1 MLTTAPHH
9 RHGDE
14 SSTCGCV
21 ATLIVCIVLELSV
34 VAYAQQPQPSIM
46 WSPTGAELLEP
57 LHWTSSVNFDGN
69 VVSVGGCLDERC
81 VGISPTVTLF
91 DVTTQTVATLP
102 GEPPLTN
109 VGITGPYTSVA
120 APSTAGASR
129 SLFIVRSCSLC
140 FDVDGVL
147 RPSRNASSPQT
158 STSAQDF
165 FREVVEVAVNSSAE
179 KGSPS
184 RYKVI
189 HNTSQYIPAASS
201 RCNASCVSLGSVIY
215 IVGGLLVDSQQ
226 ETNLIAA
233 LELSTGAFRSEVV
246 VIPSTLFE
254 LRDIDT
260 LSPSFLCSFGKS
272 APVGVASNNI
282 GIFFSVPCW
291 DPSSG
296 MGATL
301 VTGAVVYPTLSSI
314 LADTVMILFPNVSI
328 PSGVDPITTTTA
340 ILPFASQFMCTGGA
354 VEVGIDFV
362 FNDHVDG
369 DPVVGDAAAVGQ
381 AQYVGMSATVV
392 AAHASFLG
400 ELQLSPTGATWN
412 LYSLGGLHGDGSL
425 SSDIQ
430 IGPTTF
436 GISAPLEVVV
446 SAAWSPSQ
454 GLHDN
459 KTYGQGSFGDVRFQT
474 GSNLTIR
481 MTSLSNADL
490 LMVSPFS
497 DCAEPLDGT
506 SIMTLV
512 STFEVTI
519 PITAPHANE
528 LFVCVSDGTHVLA
541 GTVNATGMPH
551 LVKFFSAVN
560 LLAPF
565 EVLPIPPP
573 TTLPPP
579 TTTTTTAVPTTTTT
593 AAPLPAP
600 TTTTVAP
607 QAPPSPGLELPS
619 WLPLYAVIIGGIAI
633 VVIVIGTGITCVYCC
648 RRYSENER
656 KQISQRDLIA
666 LENIANS
673 NKYTVIRRLGSGGNG
688 EVFLVKRKKDGEM
701 CAIKH
706 VRCVGSK
713 TRDDLFRESD
723 MLDRLKGHPN
733 MVEILEMSLHEV
745 YIAEEDLD
753 DDDDGDYYDDEDV
766 GTYNISEKTDL
777 LTSGDHRGVV
787 ARGAART
794 SKRRKRA
801 GSNGFIGYDT
811 PSASDQGTAINSR
824 IHDDSDA
831 QYPHTAGGT
840 TGGSDV
846 DGANFLQVRRRK
858 LRNRKKSRDTL
869 NPGDDI
875 TVSTASRPFLED
887 ESDEP
892 SKGGSEPSSDAYGKR
907 RVIMSDDNTGG
918 PPYATNA
925 SRPHTNSELSASSYY
940 LSTAGDGQTPHSTGA
955 SGNGMRKVRFQCI
968 VMKYFKKGDLA
979 TFMEQQVPVFSSERP
994 RNGSIFSSILRPKG
1008 GRTTSRDEIASYLG
1022 SRAPS
1027 KAGADTTTTGGGGGY
1042 ESDHTVA
1049 SHAGLAAPDSCRTP
1063 TQVSDERLEAPPQPS
1078 GYSSDPDDRSSRG
1091 ASDDDRNV
1099 APAQEP
1105 QRQPRVRRHGSVSNM
1120 SQASSSATHR
1130 ISHGPGSTTAHSIGG
1145 GVAIGS
1151 LREEMI
1157 ASIVYQVAA
1166 LLRYLHSR
1174 KPNRIVH
1181 CDIKP
1186 ENILVADTIHP
1197 LYLQLLGGQ
1206 AASVMHASNQQN
1218 AARSPSRL
1226 FQRYLTRQS
1235 LPGFANPAPGAY
1247 GATTSPTNGLSV
1259 RPQSSQA
1266 SKRTLLR
1273 GESHH
1278 NSSPYFV
1285 GQSQRSSAHAPNT
1298 PLANGSL
1305 ITPIG
1310 ELVSSAL
1317 EDVFLPI
1324 VVSDVGQAM
1333 EVPWEDVKL
1342 PPMHPPATASSSSG
1356 ATSAASPP
1364 AVASS
1369 VTPSSNLRL
1378 QQCTMPYVAPECIS
1392 SGLRRVSPAIDI
1404 WALGCVVY
1412 SVCTKKLKHTDVVVM
1427 FEEVRKPSFE
1437 EDMRFELCEVLGYS
1451 PALATLVLAM
1461 LQPDPAKRPTAA
1473 DITNH
1478 WMTFVPHMTQD
1489 VVPGVNKVQV
1499 CVPFQH
1505 PPTAPGGGGGGISP
1519 QTSATRRLI
1528 VQ

>member
-1 MLTTAPHH
+1 MHTTSRHH
-9 RHGDE
+9 VPA
-14 SSTCGCV
+14 SQKCSVAVTSITFLCV
-21 ATLIVCIVLELSV
+21 ALQLFRIVG
-34 VAYAQQPQPSIM
+34 AQQPQPSIM
-46 WSPTGAELLEP
+46 WSPSGAALLEP

-69 VVSVGGCLDERC
+69 VVSVGGCSDERC
-81 VGISPTVTLF
+81 VGISTDVSVL
-91 DVTTQTVATLP
+91 DVTTQTVGTLS
-102 GEPPLTN
+102 GVAPLSRI
-109 VGITGPYTSVA
+109 GITGPYSSVA
-120 APSTAGASR
+120 APRTTGASR

-140 FDVDGVL
+140 FIVDGVL
-147 RPSRNASSPQT
+147 KPSQNT
-158 STSAQDF
+158 SLSYSGTTPRDF
-165 FREVVEVAVNSSAE
+165 FREVVEVAVNASAQ
-179 KGSPS
+179 KGTST
-184 RYKVI
+184 RYSVLR
-189 HNTSQYIPAASS
+189 NTSQYLPAASA

-215 IVGGLLVDSQQ
+215 IIGGVLVDSQQ
-226 ETNLIAA
+226 ETDLIAS
-233 LELSTGAFRSEVV
+233 LDLSAGVFSSNTA
-246 VIPSTLFE
+246 VIPSQLFE
-254 LRDIDT
+254 LRSHVNT
-260 LSPSFLCSFGKS
+260 STFVCSFGKS
-272 APVGVASNNI
+272 APVGVAANNV

-291 DPSSG
+291 DLTSG
-296 MGATL
+296 TSATL
-301 VTGAVVYPTLSSI
+301 MTGAVFYPTLSAI
-314 LADTVMILFPNVSI
+314 LAQNIMLLFPNVSI
-328 PSGVDPITTTTA
+328 PSGVDPVTTTSA
-340 ILPFASQFMCTGGA
+340 ILPFASQFLCSGGA
-354 VEVGIDFV
+354 LQVGIDFV
-362 FNDHVDG
+362 FNDHVEG
-369 DPVVGDAAAVGQ
+369 VPQIGDAAAVGQ

-392 AAHASFLG
+392 AAHASLVG
-400 ELQLSPTGATWN
+400 ELALSPTGATWN
-412 LYSLGGLHGDGSL
+412 LYSLGGLHSDGSL
-425 SSDIQ
+425 STDIQ

-446 SAAWSPSQ
+446 SSGWSPSQ
-454 GLHDN
+454 GLYDN
-459 KTYGQGSFGDVRFQT
+459 KTYGQGSFGDVRFLT
-474 GSNLTIR
+474 GSNLTFR

-490 LMVSPFS
+490 LMVSAYS
-497 DCAEPLDGT
+497 SCVEPLDGT
-506 SIMTLV
+506 SVMTLI
-512 STFEVTI
+512 STFEVTVH
-519 PITAPHANE
+519 ITAPRADE

-541 GTVNATGMPH
+541 GANVTGMPH
-551 LVKFFSAVN
+551 LVNFFSAVN
-560 LLAPF
+560 LQSPFAVLPVPPPSTLAPQ
-565 EVLPIPPP
+565 
-573 TTLPPP
+573 TT

-593 AAPLPAP
+593 AAPLPSP
-600 TTTTVAP
+600 TAITTEAP
-607 QAPPSPGLELPS
+607 QPPSPPTLTLPS

-633 VVIVIGTGITCVYCC
+633 VVIVILTGITCAVCC

-745 YIAEEDLD
+745 YIAEDDLD
-753 DDDDGDYYDDEDV
+753 DDEDDEYDDDV
-766 GTYNISEKTDL
+766 GTYNVSERTDL
-777 LTSGDHRGVV
+777 LTSGDHHNPSPSRGGG
-787 ARGAART
+787 ARASNR
-794 SKRRKRA
+794 RRKRA
-801 GSNGFIGYDT
+801 GSNGFVGYET

-892 SKGGSEPSSDAYGKR
+892 SRGDSEPSSDAYAKR
-907 RVIMSDDNTGG
+907 RVVTSDDACAGQYGENT
-918 PPYATNA
+918 
-925 SRPHTNSELSASSYY
+925 SRLHANSELSASSYY
-940 LSTAGDGQTPHSTGA
+940 QSTNGGDGQTPHNA
-955 SGNGMRKVRFQCI
+955 AGNGMRKVRFQCI
-968 VMKYFKKGDLA
+968 VMKYFKKGDLS
-979 TFMEQQVPVFSSERP
+979 TFMEQQAPVFSSERP
-994 RNGSIFSSILRPKG
+994 RNGSIFSSILRPRG

-1027 KAGADTTTTGGGGGY
+1027 KAGTGGGDRLGGY
-1042 ESDHTVA
+1042 ESDHTIV
-1049 SHAGLAAPDSCRTP
+1049 SHAGVAAPDSCQTP
-1063 TQVSDERLEAPPQPS
+1063 TQVSEERLEAPPQTA
-1078 GYSSDPDDRSSRG
+1078 GYSSDPEDRSSRG
-1091 ASDDDRNV
+1091 ASDDDRNI
-1099 APAQEP
+1099 APAAEP
-1105 QRQPRVRRHGSVSNM
+1105 QRQSRVRRHGSVSNM

-1130 ISHGPGSTTAHSIGG
+1130 ISHGPGSTTAHSASGA
-1145 GVAIGS
+1145 VAIGS
-1151 LREEMI
+1151 LREEMV

-1206 AASVMHASNQQN
+1206 AATVMHASNQQN

-1235 LPGFANPAPGAY
+1235 LPGFANPSAGNGAY
-1247 GATTSPTNGLSV
+1247 GATNSPTGLSA

-1266 SKRTLLR
+1266 SKRTLHR
-1273 GESHH
+1273 GDTH

-1285 GQSQRSSAHAPNT
+1285 GQSQRSSANAPNT
-1298 PLANGSL
+1298 PLTNGGL
-1305 ITPIG
+1305 MTPIG

-1317 EDVFLPI
+1317 EDVFLPV

-1333 EVPWEDVKL
+1333 EVPWEDTKL
-1342 PPMHPPATASSSSG
+1342 PPMHPVALSTASGGISSAFPS
-1356 ATSAASPP
+1356 TSAASP
-1364 AVASS
+1364 
-1369 VTPSSNLRL
+1369 TNLRL

-1412 SVCTKKLKHTDVVVM
+1412 SICTKKLKHTDVVVM

-1437 EDMRFELCEVLGYS
+1437 EDMRFELCDVLGYS

-1461 LQPDPAKRPTAA
+1461 LHPDPIKRPTAA
-1473 DITNH
+1473 DITNQ
-1478 WMTFVPHMTQD
+1478 WMIFVPHLTQD

-1499 CVPFQH
+1499 CVPYQH
-1505 PPTAPGGGGGGISP
+1505 PPTAPGGGSSSP
-1519 QTSATRRLI
+1519 QTSATRRLL